1 MTRTQVSGSKMSRR
15 GREVL
20 RSSRDQTGAYGL
32 VLISILLSVLAA
44 VALGRSPWG
53 RWFVAVLQGVTL
65 LLTLNISG
73 AKSRARLT
81 VLAFVIVALTVAA
94 IAVALG
100 NSETG
105 RGIDAVISGLLVVG
119 APVAIVRGA
128 RSHIEI
134 TAQTVFAALSVY
146 LLIGLFFAFFF
157 AVMGAIDQPFFASGV
172 NGSLSGLCLFQLR
185 DADHRGVWRP
195 HRPWRCR
202 ANGFGPRGHHGAA
215 LSRHRC
221 RTARRRSN
229 KPTEIMTRE
238 GRFEHPVSDILAAHL
253 D

>member
-1 MTRTQVSGSKMSRR
+1 MSRQ

-20 RSSRDQTGAYGL
+20 RSTRDQSGAYGL

-73 AKSRARLT
+73 ARARARLT
-81 VLAFVIVALTVAA
+81 ILALVIVALTVAA
-94 IAVALG
+94 IAVAMG

-146 LLIGLFFAFFF
+146 LLIGLFFAFLF

-172 NGSLSGLCLFQLR
+172 NGSLPDYVYFSYVTLTT
-185 DADHRGVWRP
+185 V
-195 HRPWRCR
+195 
-202 ANGFGPRGHHGAA
+202 GFGDLIARGDVGRMASVLEAITGQLYLVTVVA
-215 LSRHRC
+215 LLVGGLISQRK
-221 RTARRRSN
+221 S
-229 KPTEIMTRE
+229 
-238 GRFEHPVSDILAAHL
+238 
-253 D
+253 